1 MKQNKKGFTLI
12 EILVVVLIIGILAA
26 IALPQYKMVVAKTK
40 FGTLKTNAKVLAD
53 AAERYYLIHNTYP
66 SNYDDLD
73 VEIQGAQ
80 LTRSSVND
88 FDISLPDG
96 SICSIWLLQRL
107 LQVVE
112 KKTYWGIQLYITNF
126 LLKIIIRHIR
136 HVWFFLE
143 ILRAWHIDYVNKN
156 QGKPVTRPLV
166 PVVNIV
172 ITIIEI
178 TPMFFSIG
186 VKF

>member
-96 SICSIWLLQRL
+96 SICSIWFTSAPAASCRKENILGDTVVYYQFFTQNNNSPYKACLVFSGDTTSMAHRL
-107 LQVVE
+107 CQQE
-112 KKTYWGIQLYITNF
+112 SGKTGDQASCSGSKYCY
-126 LLKIIIRHIR
+126 
-136 HVWFFLE
+136 
-143 ILRAWHIDYVNKN
+143 YYY
-156 QGKPVTRPLV
+156 
-166 PVVNIV
+166 
-172 ITIIEI
+172 
-178 TPMFFSIG
+178 
-186 VKF
+186 